1 MGNLSLGKTMN
12 KRGTLIGVLLLLLFA
27 VFINSLAY
35 IITRKEEPQE
45 PESEVNYISHMKA
58 SDAESVLAII
68 NAEGFDSAF
77 NHYSSYRDIND
88 RKFHDLRRAY
98 IAASKELK
106 EYLEECACKTPN
118 VPYYLSY
125 ESSN

>member
-1 MGNLSLGKTMN
+1 MN
-12 KRGTLIGVLLLLLFA
+12 KRGTLIGVLLLILFA

-35 IITRKEEPQE
+35 IITRKEELQE
-45 PESEVNYISHMKA
+45 PEFEVNYISHMKA

-88 RKFHDLRRAY
+88 TKFHDLRRAY

-125 ESSN
+125 ESGN